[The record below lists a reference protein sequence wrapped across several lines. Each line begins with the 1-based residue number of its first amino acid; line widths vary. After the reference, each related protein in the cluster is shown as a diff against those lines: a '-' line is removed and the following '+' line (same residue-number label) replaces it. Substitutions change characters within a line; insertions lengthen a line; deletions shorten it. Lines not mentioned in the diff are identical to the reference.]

1 MDNLIYQKIWR
12 KVVRI
17 EIKCLISVIG
27 SKILKK
33 DNINTLTKQ
42 TLFDHLNNVA
52 MSSNNNTRSAK
63 INSVSNTIENQLSKQ
78 TITKLFKNLEEAE
91 AEELNIDSAAQ
102 EVEEMLKNYRNMKS
116 CSSNTMYLIGSMYL
130 NLSCRNIGSS
140 RDLPVG

>member
-42 TLFDHLNNVA
+42 TLFDHINNVA
-52 MSSNNNTRSAK
+52 MSSNNNTRSTK
-63 INSVSNTIENQLSKQ
+63 INAVSNTIENQLSKQ
-78 TITKLFKNLEEAE
+78 PITKLFKNLEETE
-91 AEELNIDSAAQ
+91 TEELNIDSAAQ
-102 EVEEMLKNYRNMKS
+102 EVEEMLKNYRHMKHKIIPAPLYAS
-116 CSSNTMYLIGSMYL
+116 DTGD
-130 NLSCRNIGSS
+130 RTENINGDGDG
-140 RDLPVG
+140 R

>member
-1 MDNLIYQKIWR
+1 M
-12 KVVRI
+12 
-17 EIKCLISVIG
+17 
-27 SKILKK
+27 KK

-63 INSVSNTIENQLSKQ
+63 INAVSNTIENQLSKQ

-102 EVEEMLKNYRNMKS
+102 EVEEMLKNYRNMKNKIIPAPLYAS
-116 CSSNTMYLIGSMYL
+116 DTGD
-130 NLSCRNIGSS
+130 RTENINGDGDGDGDDSEE
-140 RDLPVG
+140 DDDCDDGGENFT